1 MNGKVTLEQLG
12 LNNNDLTAIG
22 KLSEKGMT
30 PDQIAD
36 AV

>member
-1 MNGKVTLEQLG
+1 MSNVTLTQLG
-12 LNNNDLTAIG
+12 LGSADLTAIG